1 MTSLVI
7 INVLHELALVI
18 ILSAVLALLA
28 CCFIELTARVTHN
41 IIHRI
46 KNNRKQNQND
56 IV

>member
-7 INVLHELALVI
+7 INVLHELVLVI

-46 KNNRKQNQND
+46 KINRKQNQND

>member
-46 KNNRKQNQND
+46 KNNRKQNHND